1 MDRDAVLLA
10 QLLAF
15 AVLGSN
21 LLTPGLAANDLTNLH
36 DQLQSNQSDEKI
48 VRICNVTAMLEKV
61 YLCGYL
67 FENQLNEM
75 NSSDWCNFTL
85 IADHYSTFSF
95 CMELSAESVY
105 CYWPNPQLET
115 YVINMHKLFFSNCT
129 SEILIFQ
136 DPPDNI
142 LCILIAVPIC
152 LTIVMIAVVVWCSK
166 RSDILV

>member
-85 IADHYSTFSF
+85 IADYYSQALEEKARWGQREETR
-95 CMELSAESVY
+95 CCKLANGTDPERES
-105 CYWPNPQLET
+105 ET
-115 YVINMHKLFFSNCT
+115 RGLRRGEETRTDSCGA
-129 SEILIFQ
+129 SGQ
-136 DPPDNI
+136 PPC
-142 LCILIAVPIC
+142 LVPGSRRGSM
-152 LTIVMIAVVVWCSK
+152 VERAPAVVHEVVELC
-166 RSDILV
+166 